1 PVVNSDVPDLAQGFI
16 QHLLSADVQKLLGE
30 GGYGPVDRSVVLD
43 AAQAAGFPYGEE
55 AMAKL
60 ATIDWPVVNERRAV
74 WT

>member
-1 PVVNSDVPDLAQGFI
+1 VVNSDVPDLAQGFI

-55 AMAKL
+55 AIAKL